1 MIPIRKI
8 TLTALA
14 VLSLGIAGCSASTGE
29 DSVNTANSVDAS
41 SSAESDTTESITA
54 EEEGGADG
62 SDTPSSSATPATS
75 PSADPTPTESS
86 TPDADIDATADSGPI
101 PVDPQ
106 RFAADGPHLFSYT
119 AQNGETGT
127 CLLTPDGATC
137 TGVPAADVPDISH
150 APFEGQRPGAV
161 SASMGGIH
169 YTILEGVPP
178 APAQLQPGEKLVV
191 DTTSCEVSP
200 ASDVTCVSGDTSFTV
215 SGKDRSIS
223 TN

>member
-14 VLSLGIAGCSASTGE
+14 VLGLGLTGCSASTGE
-29 DSVNTANSVDAS
+29 DSVNTADSVS
-41 SSAESDTTESITA
+41 TLSPTESDTVSES
-54 EEEGGADG
+54 
-62 SDTPSSSATPATS
+62 STPTSATAPVESPA
-75 PSADPTPTESS
+75 ADPTPAESS
-86 TPDADIDATADSGPI
+86 TPGSAIDATADAGPI

-106 RFAADGPHLFSYT
+106 RFAANGPHLFTYAT
-119 AQNGETGT
+119 QNGETGT

-150 APFEGQRPGAV
+150 TPFEGQRPGAV

-191 DTTSCEVSP
+191 DATSCEVSQ
-200 ASDVTCVSGDTSFTV
+200 ARDVTCVSGDTSFTV